1 MLNFFNGHRKTI
13 TMKKATQLTQQYI
26 TVNGI
31 KYHYAEAG
39 KGPLVILLHGFP
51 ELWYSWRYQLT
62 ALAKAGYHAVAPDLR
77 GFGVSPSILNQE
89 IPR

>member
-39 KGPLVILLHGFP
+39 KGPLVIL
-51 ELWYSWRYQLT
+51 T
-62 ALAKAGYHAVAPDLR
+62 
-77 GFGVSPSILNQE
+77 VSRSYG
-89 IPR
+89 IPGGISSRPWPKRVIMP